1 MEMPGACCARTAASV
16 LHGEKPMIWR
26 DQVPVVTGAARGIGR
41 AVALRLGRAG
51 AAVCVNY
58 AERADAAEA
67 VVKAIHAAGGRA
79 FAHGADVADAVQ
91 VADMIERVTRELGPV
106 SILVNNA
113 GVSMQATLET
123 YDPAAM
129 ERMRRVNV
137 DGVIHTVRATMA
149 GMRER
154 GYGRIVNVTS
164 IAAIGTSLPGNA
176 FYAATKAEVAILT
189 KRFAM
194 ELGPQGITVN
204 AVAPGFIRTEMA
216 QNRRTEQEWQDT
228 ARRLSERAMM
238 GRVGEP
244 DDIANAVAFLA
255 SPESGWITAQV
266 LTVDGGRMDYIGHG
280 G

>member
-1 MEMPGACCARTAASV
+1 MV
-16 LHGEKPMIWR
+16 WR
-26 DQVPVVTGAARGIGR
+26 DQVAVVTGASRGIGR
-41 AVALRLGRAG
+41 AIARRLAREG
-51 AAVCVNY
+51 AAVCINY
-58 AERADAAEA
+58 AERADAAETLMQEIRA
-67 VVKAIHAAGGRA
+67 EGGRA
-79 FAHGADVADAVQ
+79 IAHRADVADATQ
-91 VADMIERVTRELGPV
+91 VAEMIARTTGELGPL

-113 GVSMQATLET
+113 GVSSPATLET

-164 IAAIGTSLPGNA
+164 IAAIGTALPGNA

-194 ELGPQGITVN
+194 ELGPHGITMN

-216 QNRRTEQEWQDT
+216 QNRRTDHEWQQVE
-228 ARRLSERAMM
+228 RRLSERAMT
-238 GRVGEP
+238 GRIGEP
-244 DDIANAVAFLA
+244 EDIANAVAFFA
-255 SPESGWITAQV
+255 APGSGWVTGQI
-266 LTVDGGRMDYIGHG
+266 LTVDGGRMDYIVAG
-280 G
+280 

>member
-1 MEMPGACCARTAASV
+1 MMV
-16 LHGEKPMIWR
+16 WR
-26 DQVPVVTGAARGIGR
+26 DQVAVVTGAARGIGR
-41 AVALRLGRAG
+41 AVAQRLAREG

-58 AERADAAEA
+58 AVRADAAKTLVQEIRA
-67 VVKAIHAAGGRA
+67 EGGRA
-79 FAHGADVADAVQ
+79 IAHCADVADAAQ
-91 VADMIERVTRELGPV
+91 VEGMIERATSELGPV

-113 GVSMQATLET
+113 GVSLQATLET

-137 DGVIHTVRATMA
+137 DGVIHTIRATMA

-164 IAAIGTSLPGNA
+164 IAAIGTALPGNA

-194 ELGPQGITVN
+194 ELGPRGITVN

-216 QNRRTEQEWQDT
+216 QNRRTDRDWQDA
-228 ARRLSERAMM
+228 ARRIAERAML
-238 GRVGEP
+238 GRIGEP
-244 DDIANAVAFLA
+244 DDIANAVVFFAGPGA
-255 SPESGWITAQV
+255 GWVTGQV
-266 LTVDGGRMDYIGHG
+266 LAVDGGRMDYIAAG
-280 G
+280 

>member
-1 MEMPGACCARTAASV
+1 MV
-16 LHGEKPMIWR
+16 WR
-26 DQVPVVTGAARGIGR
+26 DQVAVVTGAARGIGR
-41 AVALRLGRAG
+41 AVALRLAREG

-58 AERADAAEA
+58 AERADAAAA
-67 VVKAIHAAGGRA
+67 VVTAIHAAGGRA
-79 FAHGADVADAVQ
+79 CAHGADVADAEQ
-91 VADMIERVTRELGPV
+91 VADMIERASGELGPV

-216 QNRRTEQEWQDT
+216 QNRRTEQEWQDV

-255 SPESGWITAQV
+255 SPASGWITAQV

>member
-1 MEMPGACCARTAASV
+1 MV
-16 LHGEKPMIWR
+16 WR
-26 DQVPVVTGAARGIGR
+26 DQVAVVTGAARGIGR
-41 AVALRLGRAG
+41 AVALRLAREG

-58 AERADAAEA
+58 AERADAAE
-67 VVKAIHAAGGRA
+67 VVVAAIHAGGGRA

-91 VADMIERVTRELGPV
+91 VADMIARAISELGPV

-176 FYAATKAEVAILT
+176 FYAATKAEVGILT

-194 ELGPQGITVN
+194 ELGPHGITVN

-216 QNRRTEQEWQDT
+216 QNRRTEQEWQDV